1 MVSKKWVN
9 GTRLRYAFMPDSS
22 PIGGTAQKALV
33 REGFER
39 WRNVGIGIQFD
50 EVPGIAGADI
60 RVGFVEGDGAW
71 SYIGRDVRDIPG
83 PSERTMNFGWD
94 LTQDPRKAD
103 VAVHEIGH
111 TLGFPHEHQ
120 NPFSGIVWDEQAVLR
135 VFSGP
140 PNNWSED
147 TIRHNILDKLSKNE
161 VTGTVWDPD
170 SIMHYAFQAGL
181 ILQPTQYRNGL
192 TPAGGLSPRD
202 IAQVKVF
209 YPPHDDS
216 SNTELKPLRSQV
228 VSLSPA
234 QQVNFNVIPTASRK
248 YKFQTFGGAD
258 TVLVLFEDRGSG
270 DLHYVKGDDDS
281 GVERNSAIEA
291 QLLAGRKYVLRVRL
305 IANSEGPELGVMM
318 TYAM

>member
-1 MVSKKWVN
+1 
-9 GTRLRYAFMPDSS
+9 
-22 PIGGTAQKALV
+22 
-33 REGFER
+33 
-39 WRNVGIGIQFD
+39 
-50 EVPGIAGADI
+50 
-60 RVGFVEGDGAW
+60 
-71 SYIGRDVRDIPG
+71 
-83 PSERTMNFGWD
+83 MNFGWD

-209 YPPHDDS
+209 
-216 SNTELKPLRSQV
+216 
-228 VSLSPA
+228 
-234 QQVNFNVIPTASRK
+234 
-248 YKFQTFGGAD
+248 
-258 TVLVLFEDRGSG
+258 
-270 DLHYVKGDDDS
+270 
-281 GVERNSAIEA
+281 SA
-291 QLLAGRKYVLRVRL
+291 
-305 IANSEGPELGVMM
+305 
-318 TYAM
+318 YAP

>member
-1 MVSKKWVN
+1 
-9 GTRLRYAFMPDSS
+9 
-22 PIGGTAQKALV
+22 
-33 REGFER
+33 
-39 WRNVGIGIQFD
+39 
-50 EVPGIAGADI
+50 
-60 RVGFVEGDGAW
+60 
-71 SYIGRDVRDIPG
+71 
-83 PSERTMNFGWD
+83 
-94 LTQDPRKAD
+94 
-103 VAVHEIGH
+103 
-111 TLGFPHEHQ
+111 
-120 NPFSGIVWDEQAVLR
+120 
-135 VFSGP
+135 
-140 PNNWSED
+140 
-147 TIRHNILDKLSKNE
+147 LDKLSKNE